1 MHTTHT
7 QHKHHYKWQL
17 QQRQTTFAKIV
28 YWQGCLLFV
37 AHTPFLFHPENILH
51 RQHTML
57 INMRNKSG
65 QSILP
70 CHNINYLYP
79 QIIDCS
85 SHIIQ
90 INVQTFL
97 PWNEPNLIQTC
108 QNHQHRLDLRHLK
121 PPLWLRMFFKPKPTH
136 TVYMSDTDKTLVLY
150 TSPWA
155 VVRFVLP
162 NLCWIVAAVV
172 SAGLIYREF
181 AHHPFAEE
189 TRKYWLELFVFA
201 WSATFG
207 CAALLK
213 TCALLYVWPRF
224 YTQIQLSPQ
233 GLRLQHWQH
242 KQHFSTWTPSPL
254 TGRIPY
260 W

>member
-1 MHTTHT
+1 M
-7 QHKHHYKWQL
+7 
-17 QQRQTTFAKIV
+17 

-108 QNHQHRLDLRHLK
+108 QNHQHRLNLRHPNHHLIAHVLQAQADSHSLHVRHRQNLGAAYQSLGCRAFRLTK
-121 PPLWLRMFFKPKPTH
+121 P
-136 TVYMSDTDKTLVLY
+136 VLD
-150 TSPWA
+150 
-155 VVRFVLP
+155 F
-162 NLCWIVAAVV
+162 CCCCEC
-172 SAGLIYREF
+172 GF
-181 AHHPFAEE
+181 D
-189 TRKYWLELFVFA
+189 
-201 WSATFG
+201 
-207 CAALLK
+207 
-213 TCALLYVWPRF
+213 
-224 YTQIQLSPQ
+224 
-233 GLRLQHWQH
+233 LQRIC
-242 KQHFSTWTPSPL
+242 TPSVC
-254 TGRIPY
+254 GRNAEILVGIVCLCVVGDI
-260 W
+260 WLCSIA